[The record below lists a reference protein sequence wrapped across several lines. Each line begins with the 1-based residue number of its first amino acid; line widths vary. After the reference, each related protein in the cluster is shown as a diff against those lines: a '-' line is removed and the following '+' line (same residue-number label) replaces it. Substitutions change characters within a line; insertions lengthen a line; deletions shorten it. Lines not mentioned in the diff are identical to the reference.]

1 MSKILIIE
9 DDPVIVASVRKAFS
23 LEKTFEL
30 VHLGQPDKALAVV
43 LAEKPDII
51 LLDVLMPGA
60 DGRLILKSLKAD
72 PGTAPIP
79 VIMLTGCSSEGDKV
93 LGLTLGAD
101 DYITK
106 PFGALELIAR
116 IQTVLRRCGPAAP
129 SQPSTKPVEAA
140 GLKLDPSSGEASYK
154 GKDIKLQPKEF
165 EILLLLASQPGRV
178 LTRTYLV
185 ENASSYGMA
194 VPTRTVDT
202 HIKNLRKKL
211 GRGAELIETIPKR
224 GYRFAAP
231 DA

>member
-1 MSKILIIE
+1 
-9 DDPVIVASVRKAFS
+9 
-23 LEKTFEL
+23 
-30 VHLGQPDKALAVV
+30 
-43 LAEKPDII
+43 KPDLI

-72 PGTAPIP
+72 PGTAPVP

-101 DYITK
+101 DYVTK
-106 PFGALELIAR
+106 PFGALELLAR
-116 IQTVLRRCGPAAP
+116 IQTVLRRARSAAAPQPAAGL
-129 SQPSTKPVEAA
+129 VEAA
-140 GLKLDPSSGEASYK
+140 GLKLDPSSGEASYH
-154 GKDIKLQPKEF
+154 GKPLKLQPKEF

-178 LTRTYLV
+178 LTRTYLI

-194 VPTRTVDT
+194 VPTRAVDT

-211 GRGAELIETIPKR
+211 GKAAGLIETIPKR